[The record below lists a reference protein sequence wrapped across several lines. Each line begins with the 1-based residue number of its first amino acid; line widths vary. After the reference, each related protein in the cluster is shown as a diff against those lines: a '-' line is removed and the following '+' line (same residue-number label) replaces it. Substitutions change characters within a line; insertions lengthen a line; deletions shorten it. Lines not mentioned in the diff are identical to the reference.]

1 MEVPQG
7 YHSQV
12 NVGNVQM
19 LFSSGPAVE
28 QSPSIMTGTV
38 G

>member
-7 YHSQV
+7 YHNQM
-12 NVGNVQM
+12 NLGNVPL
-19 LFSSGPAVE
+19 LFFSGRAV
-28 QSPSIMTGTV
+28 QQNPSIMTGTV